1 MEKYI
6 VKWSYW
12 LGVVCAVITLVLRG
26 LDAVGVFPNFL
37 PGANIGAMSFYKA
50 ALLFLAVAIGA
61 ASAMWSRAQK
71 GQKE

>member
-1 MEKYI
+1 MEKHI

-12 LGVVCAVITLVLRG
+12 LGVVCALITLVLRG
-26 LDAVGVFPNFL
+26 LDAVGVFPNLL
-37 PGANIGAMSFYKA
+37 PGGNIGPMSFYKA

-61 ASAMWSRAQK
+61 ASTMWSRAQK